1 MAIIMSHKKKLFNT
15 KVIHSGH
22 KEDTETGAVMP
33 PIHLSSTFKQKSPGN
48 FKYEYGRTNN
58 PTREILEKLLAEI
71 EEGKFAFAFSSG
83 MAAINTLTD
92 ALNKDFH
99 VICSDDVYGGT
110 RRIFDKI
117 KKINQ
122 NIEITYTDFTKE
134 DNWPGLIKENTK
146 MIWLETPSNPLLKLV
161 DIKKIKNEITK
172 DNIKIVCDNTFAS
185 PYNQQPLILGA
196 DVVLHSSTKYL
207 GGHSDVIG
215 GALIIKDDNSLA
227 EKIKYLQN
235 AVGSVPSPFDCY
247 MLIRSIKTLAVR
259 MENHISNAKIISQCL
274 NSHDKVT
281 NVRYPGLKTDPN
293 HEIAK
298 LQMSGF
304 GGIMSIELNTNLS
317 GTIKFLENIKLFTL
331 AESLGGVESLIE
343 HPAIMTHA
351 SIDKATRVELGI
363 SDSLIRLSIGIE
375 DSEDL
380 KNALVDALSL
390 I

>member
-1 MAIIMSHKKKLFNT
+1 MKIKKKLFNT

-22 KEDTETGAVMP
+22 QEDKETGAVMP
-33 PIHLSSTFKQKSPGN
+33 PIHLSSTFKQRSPGD
-48 FKYEYGRTNN
+48 FKYEYARTNN

-71 EEGKFAFAFSSG
+71 EEGKIAYAFSSG

-92 ALNKDFH
+92 ALDNNFH
-99 VICSDDVYGGT
+99 IICSDDVYGGT

-117 KKINQ
+117 KNVNQ
-122 NIEITYTDFTKE
+122 NIEITYTDFSKE

-146 MIWLETPSNPLLKLV
+146 IIWVETPSNPLLKIV
-161 DIKKIKNEITK
+161 NINNIKKEITN
-172 DNIKIVCDNTFAS
+172 DDVKIVCDNTFAS
-185 PYNQQPLILGA
+185 PYNQQPLTLGA

-207 GGHSDVIG
+207 GGHSDIIG
-215 GALIIKDDNSLA
+215 GAIIIKDDDKLA
-227 EKIKYLQN
+227 QKIQYLQN

-259 MENHISNAKIISQCL
+259 MEKHNTNAMIISEYL
-274 NSHDKVT
+274 NNHPKVKT
-281 NVRYPGLKTDPN
+281 VRYPGLKSDPN
-293 HEIAK
+293 HNLART
-298 LQMSGF
+298 QMSGY
-304 GGIMSIELNTNLS
+304 GGIISIELKTDLN
-317 GTIKFLENIKLFTL
+317 GTLNFLQNIEIFTL

-351 SIDKATRVELGI
+351 SIEKKIREELGI
-363 SDSLIRLSIGIE
+363 SDSLIRLSVGIE

-380 KNALVDALSL
+380 KMALNKALKL

>member
-1 MAIIMSHKKKLFNT
+1 MTQKKILFNT

-22 KEDTETGAVMP
+22 KEDNETGAVMP

-58 PTREILEKLLAEI
+58 PTREILEKLLSEI

-99 VICSDDVYGGT
+99 IICSDDVYGGT

-117 KKINQ
+117 KSINQ
-122 NIEITYTDFTKE
+122 NIEVTYTDFSKE
-134 DNWPGLIKENTK
+134 NNWPGLIKENTK

-161 DIKKIKNEITK
+161 DIKKIKREITK
-172 DNIKIVCDNTFAS
+172 DNIKIICDNTFAS
-185 PYNQQPLILGA
+185 PYNQQPLNLGA

-215 GALIIKDDNSLA
+215 GAIVIKDDNLLA

-259 MENHISNAKIISQCL
+259 MEKHNSNAKIISEFLSTHNKVNICL
-274 NSHDKVT
+274 LYTSPSPRD
-281 NVRYPGLKTDPN
+281 
-293 HEIAK
+293 
-298 LQMSGF
+298 
-304 GGIMSIELNTNLS
+304 
-317 GTIKFLENIKLFTL
+317 
-331 AESLGGVESLIE
+331 
-343 HPAIMTHA
+343 
-351 SIDKATRVELGI
+351 
-363 SDSLIRLSIGIE
+363 
-375 DSEDL
+375 
-380 KNALVDALSL
+380 
-390 I
+390 